1 MKALLIIAI
10 LYPFIMM
17 AAVAFIGFL
26 ILVKK
31 EEGTISPVKLYHIYR
46 KQLCEILKMKNS

>member
-10 LYPFIMM
+10 LFPFGMIV
-17 AAVAFIGFL
+17 AAAFIGATIL
-26 ILVKK
+26 IKK

-46 KQLCEILKMKNS
+46 KQICIILKNL